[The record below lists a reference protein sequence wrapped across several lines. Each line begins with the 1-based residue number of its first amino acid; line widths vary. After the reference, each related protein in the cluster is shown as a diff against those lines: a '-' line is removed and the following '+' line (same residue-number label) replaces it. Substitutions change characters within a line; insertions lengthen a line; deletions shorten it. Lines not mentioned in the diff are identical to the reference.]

1 MVDAAPR
8 IARAGL
14 AFAAGLTLSFSSPL
28 PSAVA
33 QQGAPAAVRPETHL
47 SADMLYRG
55 WRASQLLGRE
65 AATKDGKALGTIRNA
80 LVGSDAK
87 ITAVLVERQAAGQ
100 RSEFVFCLPWERIDA
115 ARLPELDMFAGDTG
129 APTMPREFAVTEVV
143 GEYARLQAG
152 QGYGYVSDIVFS
164 RDGTMIAVLITRGL
178 GQEGGTYAFGFPGFL
193 GQWRPDMS
201 FTDFWWPPSFGI
213 HGWNPRPNSSEC
225 AIKRVTHYR
234 TDGRT
239 RLKVT
244 ANTAAKQ

>member
-14 AFAAGLTLSFSSPL
+14 AFAAGFTLSFSSPL
-28 PSAVA
+28 PNAVA

-65 AATKDGKALGTIRNA
+65 AATKDGKALGTIRNV

-100 RSEFVFCLPWERIDA
+100 RSEFVFRLPWEKIDA
-115 ARLPELDMFAGDTG
+115 ARLPKDIVTGAASGDLPELDIFAGNTS
-129 APTMPREFAVTEVV
+129 APKMPREFAVTEVV

-201 FTDFWWPPSFGI
+201 YYGLP
-213 HGWNPRPNSSEC
+213 
-225 AIKRVTHYR
+225 Y
-234 TDGRT
+234 
-239 RLKVT
+239 VT
-244 ANTAAKQ
+244 AGQATAAGLRVDPKRFEDGGAG